1 MISIYIVRVG
11 TDTIDSYKKCDCG
24 GNMVK
29 LEKGY
34 YGSNCPTLGA
44 YNYRGF
50 DIVVDDDMSMPN
62 EGGEFAV
69 GVYTA
74 SNGADGYM
82 EDLIDIEYDSGFSLS
97 KACKIVDKIID
108 SHQRHSARMINSK
121 RFGDAIGLPAFK
133 EWQEPICTCG
143 AKHTS
148 NPEFHMSW
156 CDKK

>member
-1 MISIYIVRVG
+1 MRVG

-24 GNMVK
+24 GFMVK
-29 LEKGY
+29 LEKGF
-34 YGSNCPTLGA
+34 YGSNCATLGA

-108 SHQRHSARMINSK
+108 WHLASKQRCQSVVNSGLEMEAINK
-121 RFGDAIGLPAFK
+121 
-133 EWQEPICTCG
+133 CTCG

>member
-1 MISIYIVRVG
+1 
-11 TDTIDSYKKCDCG
+11 
-24 GNMVK
+24 MVK
-29 LEKGY
+29 LEKGF
-34 YGSNCPTLGA
+34 YGSNLLTLGA

-50 DIVVDDDMSMPN
+50 DIVVDNDLDMPD

-108 SHQRHSARMINSK
+108 SYLKPRVILNVGMLPESLRHLAATEDVALSK
-121 RFGDAIGLPAFK
+121 FK
-133 EWQEPICTCG
+133 EWQEPVCTCG

-148 NPEFHMSW
+148 NPKFHMSW